1 MTSFCTCPVNWSEIE
16 LKGNGQIY
24 LEEEISRWISNK
36 SGKENAARTVRAIGA
51 TEKDLSKPLGY
62 TNGDLQAKSHPQK
75 FQPVKMQMCYK
86 EEPKLTLER
95 GSLFFR
101 RSSLVKW
108 FHTVSTLKWIQLWPK
123 DTRLLLSSRTRQH
136 HLCGSWFSCHR

>member
-75 FQPVKMQMCYK
+75 FQPVKMQI
-86 EEPKLTLER
+86 PLR
-95 GSLFFR
+95 GE
-101 RSSLVKW
+101 
-108 FHTVSTLKWIQLWPK
+108 T
-123 DTRLLLSSRTRQH
+123 
-136 HLCGSWFSCHR
+136 